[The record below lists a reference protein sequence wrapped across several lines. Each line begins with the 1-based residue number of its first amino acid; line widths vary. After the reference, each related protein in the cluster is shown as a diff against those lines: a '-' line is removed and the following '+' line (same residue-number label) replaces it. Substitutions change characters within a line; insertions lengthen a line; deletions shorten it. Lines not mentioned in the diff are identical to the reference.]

1 MPLHLGC
8 HLSPTNGYLAMGN
21 DALSIGADTFQFF
34 TRNPRGSRARTID
47 PEDAAALGAL
57 QQAHAFAP
65 TVAHAPYTLNPCSAD
80 ARVREFAHMTME
92 DDLRRLLQLPCQL
105 YNFHPGSHTGQG
117 VEAGIRLTA
126 ALLSEMLSAVPN
138 GATLLIET
146 MAGQGSEIG
155 STFEQ
160 VAALIDAAGGGA
172 RPCAGPHP
180 SRLFSPRADLSG
192 AGARLGVCLDTCHVF
207 AAGYDL
213 SGDLDGVLAAFDRTI
228 GLARLRA
235 VHLNDSLHPLGS
247 HRDRHARIGEGQLG
261 LAALQ
266 RVTRHPALAHLPFLL
281 ETPQES
287 LAGYAREIA
296 LLQETP

>member
-57 QQAHAFAP
+57 QQAHTFAP

-172 RPCAGPHP
+172 R
-180 SRLFSPRADLSG
+180 
-192 AGARLGVCLDTCHVF
+192 LGVCLDTCHVF

-266 RVTRHPALAHLPFLL
+266 RITRHPALAHLPFLL

>member
-1 MPLHLGC
+1 MPLHIGC

-172 RPCAGPHP
+172 R
-180 SRLFSPRADLSG
+180 
-192 AGARLGVCLDTCHVF
+192 LGVCLDTCHVF

-247 HRDRHARIGEGQLG
+247 RRDRHARIGEGQLG

>member
-1 MPLHLGC
+1 MPLHIGC

-57 QQAHAFAP
+57 QRAHAFAP

-92 DDLRRLLQLPCQL
+92 DDLRRLGQLPCSL

-117 VEAGIRLTA
+117 VETGIRLTA
-126 ALLSEMLSAVPN
+126 ALLSEMLPAVPN

-155 STFEQ
+155 GTFEQ
-160 VAALIDAAGGGA
+160 VAALIDAAGG
-172 RPCAGPHP
+172 
-180 SRLFSPRADLSG
+180 D
-192 AGARLGVCLDTCHVF
+192 ARLGVCLDTCHVF

-213 SGDLDGVLAAFDRTI
+213 SGDLDGVLAAFDRTV

>member
-1 MPLHLGC
+1 MPLHIGC

-65 TVAHAPYTLNPCSAD
+65 TVAHAPYTLNPCSSD

-160 VAALIDAAGGGA
+160 VAALIDAAGG
-172 RPCAGPHP
+172 
-180 SRLFSPRADLSG
+180 
-192 AGARLGVCLDTCHVF
+192 GARLGVCLDTCHVF

>member
-21 DALSIGADTFQFF
+21 DALSIGADSFQFF

-57 QQAHAFAP
+57 QRAHAFAP

-92 DDLRRLLQLPCQL
+92 DDLRRLGQLPCSL

-117 VEAGIRLTA
+117 VETGIRLTA

-155 STFEQ
+155 GTFEQ
-160 VAALIDAAGGGA
+160 VAALIDAAGG
-172 RPCAGPHP
+172 
-180 SRLFSPRADLSG
+180 D
-192 AGARLGVCLDTCHVF
+192 ARLGVCLDTCHVF

-213 SGDLDGVLAAFDRTI
+213 SGDLDGVLAAFDRTV
-228 GLARLRA
+228 GLARRRA

>member
-57 QQAHAFAP
+57 QRAHAFAP

-117 VEAGIRLTA
+117 VETGIRLTA

-155 STFEQ
+155 GTFEQ
-160 VAALIDAAGGGA
+160 VAALIDAAGG
-172 RPCAGPHP
+172 
-180 SRLFSPRADLSG
+180 D
-192 AGARLGVCLDTCHVF
+192 ARLGVCLDTCHVF

-213 SGDLDGVLAAFDRTI
+213 SGDLDGVLAAFDRTV

-235 VHLNDSLHPLGS
+235 IHLNDSLHPLAS

>member
-1 MPLHLGC
+1 MPLHIGC

-80 ARVREFAHMTME
+80 ARVWEFAHMTME

-126 ALLSEMLSAVPN
+126 ALLSEMLSAVPS

-160 VAALIDAAGGGA
+160 VAALIDAAGG
-172 RPCAGPHP
+172 
-180 SRLFSPRADLSG
+180 
-192 AGARLGVCLDTCHVF
+192 GARLGVCLDTCHVF

>member
-57 QQAHAFAP
+57 QQAHTFAP

-172 RPCAGPHP
+172 R
-180 SRLFSPRADLSG
+180 
-192 AGARLGVCLDTCHVF
+192 LGVCLDTCHVF

>member
-155 STFEQ
+155 GTFEQ

-172 RPCAGPHP
+172 R
-180 SRLFSPRADLSG
+180 
-192 AGARLGVCLDTCHVF
+192 LGVCLDTCHVV

>member
-57 QQAHAFAP
+57 QRAHAFAP

-92 DDLRRLLQLPCQL
+92 DDLRRLGQLPCSL

-117 VEAGIRLTA
+117 VETGIRLTA

-155 STFEQ
+155 GTFEQ
-160 VAALIDAAGGGA
+160 VAALIDAAGG
-172 RPCAGPHP
+172 
-180 SRLFSPRADLSG
+180 D
-192 AGARLGVCLDTCHVF
+192 ARLGVCLDTCHVF

-213 SGDLDGVLAAFDRTI
+213 SGDLDGVLAAFDRTV

-235 VHLNDSLHPLGS
+235 IHLNDSLHPLGS

-287 LAGYAREIA
+287 LAGYAREIT

>member
-1 MPLHLGC
+1 MPLHIGC

-92 DDLRRLLQLPCQL
+92 DDLRRLGQLPCSL

-117 VEAGIRLTA
+117 VETGIRLTA

-172 RPCAGPHP
+172 R
-180 SRLFSPRADLSG
+180 
-192 AGARLGVCLDTCHVF
+192 LGVCLDTCHVF

-235 VHLNDSLHPLGS
+235 IHLNDSLHPLGS

>member
-172 RPCAGPHP
+172 R
-180 SRLFSPRADLSG
+180 
-192 AGARLGVCLDTCHVF
+192 LGVCLDTCHVF

-213 SGDLDGVLAAFDRTI
+213 SGDLDGMLAAFDRTI

>member
-160 VAALIDAAGGGA
+160 VAALIDAAGGGM
-172 RPCAGPHP
+172 
-180 SRLFSPRADLSG
+180 
-192 AGARLGVCLDTCHVF
+192 RLGVCLDTCHVF

>member
-92 DDLRRLLQLPCQL
+92 DDLRRLGQLPCSL

-160 VAALIDAAGGGA
+160 VAALIDAAGG
-172 RPCAGPHP
+172 
-180 SRLFSPRADLSG
+180 
-192 AGARLGVCLDTCHVF
+192 GARLGVCLDTCHVF

>member
-155 STFEQ
+155 STFDQ
-160 VAALIDAAGGGA
+160 VAALIDAAGG
-172 RPCAGPHP
+172 
-180 SRLFSPRADLSG
+180 
-192 AGARLGVCLDTCHVF
+192 GARLGVCLDTCHVF

>member
-172 RPCAGPHP
+172 R
-180 SRLFSPRADLSG
+180 
-192 AGARLGVCLDTCHVF
+192 LGVCLDTCHVF

-266 RVTRHPALAHLPFLL
+266 RVTRHPALARLPFLL

>member
-57 QQAHAFAP
+57 QRAHAFAP

-172 RPCAGPHP
+172 R
-180 SRLFSPRADLSG
+180 
-192 AGARLGVCLDTCHVF
+192 LGVCLDTCHVF

>member
-1 MPLHLGC
+1 MPLHIGC

-65 TVAHAPYTLNPCSAD
+65 TVAHAPYTLNPCSSD

-126 ALLSEMLSAVPN
+126 ALLSEMLSAVPS

-160 VAALIDAAGGGA
+160 VAALIDAAGG
-172 RPCAGPHP
+172 
-180 SRLFSPRADLSG
+180 S
-192 AGARLGVCLDTCHVF
+192 ARLGVCLDTCHVF